1 MRVVYTRFLESGIQR
16 AKKCVLLHSSSGGES
31 TEGLR
36 LRSIINNSQDPRGGG
51 GGGGGPL
58 SAGGAGA
65 GNPDHLTVPVTE
77 PENVYTLSRLL
88 GEESDP
94 GYREAAGLNV
104 HIAMGM
110 QGLGRWSGVDNL
122 GVPQDGYNGAPQRG
136 SPDFV

>member
-51 GGGGGPL
+51 GGGGPL
-58 SAGGAGA
+58 SAGAGA
-65 GNPDHLTVPVTE
+65 GDPGLAVPVTE
-77 PENVYTLSRLL
+77 PENVYTSSRLL

-94 GYREAAGLNV
+94 GYWEAAGLNV

-110 QGLGRWSGVDNL
+110 HMGRWSGVDNL
-122 GVPQDGYNGAPQRG
+122 GVVQDGAPQRG